1 MRVFGCFAAAFI
13 IVSIGHTQI
22 ITNPGFESGLSGW
35 TQVIQPSSSG
45 GFSQQSGTLSVLS
58 ALPVP
63 VPPQGSFAVMS
74 DQTEPGSYVLYQ
86 NFVVP
91 TFDIKGELSL
101 YYFIHNY
108 AFDFAVPTP
117 ETLTTNLMILGV
129 PNNQQARIDIM
140 TASSAPF
147 STAPSDV
154 LANVFK
160 TDPGDTLNT
169 VNYVQLTDDL
179 TGLLQSH
186 AGETLRLRFAVAN
199 NSGNLHFGIDDIHFV
214 TPASA
219 PVPEPSSYAIV
230 GAALLSALVV
240 LRRRTANQ
248 QDYLR
253 R

>member
-1 MRVFGCFAAAFI
+1 
-13 IVSIGHTQI
+13 
-22 ITNPGFESGLSGW
+22 
-35 TQVIQPSSSG
+35 
-45 GFSQQSGTLSVLS
+45 
-58 ALPVP
+58 
-63 VPPQGSFAVMS
+63 MS

-108 AFDFAVPTP
+108 AFDYSVPNP
-117 ETLTTNLMILGV
+117 ETLATTLVILGV

-147 STAPSDV
+147 STAPTDV

-160 TDPGDTLNT
+160 TNPGDTLNT
-169 VNYVQLTDDL
+169 VNYVHLTDDL

-199 NSGNLHFGIDDIHFV
+199 NMGNLNFGLDDIHFV

-219 PVPEPSSYAIV
+219 AVPEPSSYAIV
-230 GAALLSALVV
+230 GAALLLGLVV
-240 LRRRTANQ
+240 LRRRTTNVH
-248 QDYLR
+248 
-253 R
+253 